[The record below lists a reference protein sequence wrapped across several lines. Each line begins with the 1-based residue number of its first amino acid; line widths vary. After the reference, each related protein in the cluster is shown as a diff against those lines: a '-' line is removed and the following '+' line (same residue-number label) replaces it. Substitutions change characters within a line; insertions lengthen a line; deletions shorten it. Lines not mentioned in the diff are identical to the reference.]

1 MARSITIFTVYT
13 FKAKYI
19 FDFSKVFKLTI
30 STGAMIKRV
39 FCLIL
44 VFLLLTTLV
53 FAGARKA
60 IKIEDRI
67 YAGNLANAPE
77 GVVIMGENGIDNT
90 DTIEFLVN
98 DIGYNLKVESNLPE
112 SVSFTLVGS
121 EQAITVRI
129 HQEASFVLADGS
141 TVFVRYLEYERLASD
156 IKLHLGNVGSGAQP
170 EEDDSEETTEEET
183 IAQEEETSAN
193 LSEETEDG
201 TTDKQEDW
209 KINKKYL
216 LTAGAVVVLVL
227 IILGLAVLFKRRK
240 KNKITKKESNSEKK
254 DNPSTSSKPSDKKDE
269 ESFFDPVKD

>member
-1 MARSITIFTVYT
+1 
-13 FKAKYI
+13 
-19 FDFSKVFKLTI
+19 
-30 STGAMIKRV
+30 MIKRV

-60 IKIEDRI
+60 VKVGDTI
-67 YAGNLANAPE
+67 YAGDLASAPE
-77 GVVIMGENGIDNT
+77 GVAIMGENGIDNT

-112 SVSFTLVGS
+112 SVSFTLIGS

-156 IKLHLGNVGSGAQP
+156 IKLHLGNVGSGAQS
-170 EEDDSEETTEEET
+170 EDEEETTEEET
-183 IAQEEETSAN
+183 IVQEEETSNDTAEEIAEDT
-193 LSEETEDG
+193 SESAYSG
-201 TTDKQEDW
+201 

-240 KNKITKKESNSEKK
+240 RNKITKKESNSEKK
-254 DNPSTSSKPSDKKDE
+254 ENPSTSSKPSDKKDE

>member
-1 MARSITIFTVYT
+1 
-13 FKAKYI
+13 
-19 FDFSKVFKLTI
+19 
-30 STGAMIKRV
+30 MIKRV

-60 IKIEDRI
+60 VKIEDRI
-67 YAGNLANAPE
+67 YAGDLTNAPE
-77 GVVIMGENGIDNT
+77 GVVIMGESGIDNT

-112 SVSFTLVGS
+112 SVSFTLIGS

-129 HQEASFVLADGS
+129 HQESSFVLADGS

-156 IKLHLGNVGSGAQP
+156 IKLYIGNVGSAVQS
-170 EEDDSEETTEEET
+170 EEVSEEETTEEEEET
-183 IAQEEETSAN
+183 ISQEEETSAN
-193 LSEETEDG
+193 LSEETEDEI
-201 TTDKQEDW
+201 TNKQWDL

-216 LTAGAVVVLVL
+216 LIGGAAVVLVL
-227 IILGLAVLFKRRK
+227 IILGFIVLFKRRK
-240 KNKITKKESNSEKK
+240 RNKITKKESNSEKK
-254 DNPSTSSKPSDKKDE
+254 ENPSTSSKSSEKKDE